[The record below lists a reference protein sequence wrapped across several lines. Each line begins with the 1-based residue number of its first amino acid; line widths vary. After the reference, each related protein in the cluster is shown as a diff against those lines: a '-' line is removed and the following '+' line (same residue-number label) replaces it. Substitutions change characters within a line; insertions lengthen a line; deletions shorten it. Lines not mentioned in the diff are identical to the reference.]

1 MNSNPLP
8 PIWQAYKTAQ
18 DSFRIAKRAIKT
30 EYPPARQRLL
40 QRTEMET
47 QSITEAECL
56 LEKSNK
62 ESDALFVLT
71 LWATFERFIRDD
83 LQKRG
88 QILCQTN
95 PPDLGISI
103 YEHFEKEVEFWKP
116 VEILDFL
123 KKRLFK
129 TQPDLIGHAKQV
141 LAYRDW
147 VAHGK
152 NPKNLPSATQHPKD
166 VFNTLNEIVE
176 TLLRYPPSSV

>member
-1 MNSNPLP
+1 M
-8 PIWQAYKTAQ
+8 IYK
-18 DSFRIAKRAIKT
+18 
-30 EYPPARQRLL
+30 
-40 QRTEMET
+40 
-47 QSITEAECL
+47 
-56 LEKSNK
+56 
-62 ESDALFVLT
+62 
-71 LWATFERFIRDD
+71 
-83 LQKRG
+83 G

-95 PPDLGISI
+95 PFDLGISI

-129 TQPDLIGHAKQV
+129 TQSDLIGHAKQV

-152 NPKNLPSATQHPKD
+152 NPKNLPSTIQHPKD

-176 TLLRYPPSSV
+176 TLLRYPPSSI